1 MVRRIWEKCM
11 EETRKD
17 CMQMTLRKRKSS
29 LSVKI
34 LKENPGRWEHW
45 VKRKRLKGTQVA
57 VVEKL
62 CFYDDKVKS
71 KGEHLLESCWWR
83 EKEAR
88 WGNPEYHKIKE
99 NQKNWRQYDSFFVAP
114 HQNPNCK
121 EIALHDSDR
130 RGCSWSKD
138 HVNQLIL
145 STLSKKWINELIIY
159 MKWL

>member
-99 NQKNWRQYDSFFVAP
+99 NQKIGGNMIPFSLPPTKTQTVKKLHFMTLTG
-114 HQNPNCK
+114 
-121 EIALHDSDR
+121 EGALDL
-130 RGCSWSKD
+130 K
-138 HVNQLIL
+138 IM
-145 STLSKKWINELIIY
+145 STSSYCQPCPRNG
-159 MKWL
+159 